1 MSKSR
6 KKKFLFILLACFLL
20 YGFWLGC
27 NLLRFKTY
35 QDFSLSASSREI
47 EGVYHIHTLS
57 SDGRKS
63 IDEIAKLA
71 ARRSVDFIIITDHGH
86 PNMESLAEQG
96 WKQGVLVL
104 AGSELSVSR
113 GHLVGLGF
121 EPPSRP
127 FSQNAEDAVLEIQS
141 AGGFSIIAHPYSKV
155 SWTWGEFV
163 NYSGIEIINANTSFK
178 KNFYGMIPYLPAFL
192 IKPKYALLRMLQN
205 PERNLRKWDELNLI
219 HPIYGYFSV
228 DAHLLYSPLLSFLHL
243 HLLLPESM
251 AEDFGK
257 AKAQILSALR
267 KGRFYNAI
275 DAAARAEGF
284 RFWAEAGGRRIPMG
298 GVSRLLSPLSIHIKA
313 AFPFSKEICLL
324 RNGKRILHSRENSLL
339 YEVKEAGI
347 YRVEA
352 YLKERSPLAKN
363 IPWILSN
370 PISIRKENP

>member
-1 MSKSR
+1 MGKSR
-6 KKKFLFILLACFLL
+6 KHKFLFVLLALSFL
-20 YGFWLGC
+20 YGFWLGF

-35 QDFSLSASSREI
+35 GDSSLSSSSREI
-47 EGVYHIHTLS
+47 KGAYHIHTLF

-86 PNMESLAEQG
+86 PNLESLAEQG

-121 EPPSRP
+121 DVPHRP

-155 SWTWGEFV
+155 SWTWGEFID
-163 NYSGIEIINANTSFK
+163 YSGIEIINANTSFK
-178 KNFYGMIPYLPAFL
+178 KNLFGIVPYLPAFL
-192 IKPKYALLRMLQN
+192 IKPKYALLRMLKN
-205 PERNLRKWDELNLI
+205 PERNLRKWDELSLI
-219 HPIYGYFSV
+219 HPIYGYYSI
-228 DAHLLYSPLLSFLHL
+228 DAHLLYGPLLDFLHL
-243 HLLLPESM
+243 HLLLRKPM

-257 AKAQILSALR
+257 AKNQIHAALR

-275 DAAARAEGF
+275 DAAAQAEGF
-284 RFWAEAGGRRIPMG
+284 RFWAEAGQRRIPMG
-298 GVSRLLSPLSIHIKA
+298 GVSRLLSPLSIHVRA
-313 AFPFSKEICLL
+313 AFPFSKEICLF
-324 RNGKRILHSRENSLL
+324 RNGKRILHSQEDNLV
-339 YEVKEAGI
+339 YEAKEAGI
-347 YRVEA
+347 YRVEV

>member
-1 MSKSR
+1 M
-6 KKKFLFILLACFLL
+6 
-20 YGFWLGC
+20 
-27 NLLRFKTY
+27 
-35 QDFSLSASSREI
+35 
-47 EGVYHIHTLS
+47 
-57 SDGRKS
+57 
-63 IDEIAKLA
+63 
-71 ARRSVDFIIITDHGH
+71 DFIIITDHGH

-96 WKQGVLVL
+96 WKHGVLVL

-127 FSQNAEDAVLEIQS
+127 FSQNTEDAVSEIQS

-163 NYSGIEIINANTSFK
+163 DYSGIEIINANTSFK
-178 KNFYGMIPYLPAFL
+178 KNFHGMIPYLPAFL
-192 IKPKYALLRMLQN
+192 IKPKYALLRMLKS
-205 PERNLRKWDELNLI
+205 PEKNLRKWDELNLI
-219 HPIYGYFSV
+219 QPIYGYFSV
-228 DAHLLYSPLLSFLHL
+228 DAHLLYGPLLSFLHL

-257 AKAQILSALR
+257 AKAQIFNTLR

-284 RFWAEAGGRRIPMG
+284 RFWAEAGERRIPMG
-298 GVSRLLSPLSIHIKA
+298 GGSRLLSPLHIRVKA

-324 RNGKRILHSRENSLL
+324 RNGKRILHSREDSLL

-347 YRVEA
+347 YRVEV

>member
-1 MSKSR
+1 MGKSR
-6 KKKFLFILLACFLL
+6 KHKFLFVLLALFLL

-35 QDFSLSASSREI
+35 GDSSLPASSREI
-47 EGVYHIHTLS
+47 KGAYHIHSLF

-71 ARRSVDFIIITDHGH
+71 ARRSVDFIILTDHGH
-86 PNMESLAEQG
+86 PNVESLAEQG

-121 EPPSRP
+121 DVLSRP
-127 FSQNAEDAVLEIQS
+127 FSQNAEDAVSEIQS

-155 SWTWGEFV
+155 SWTWGEFID
-163 NYSGIEIINANTSFK
+163 YSGIEIINANTFLK
-178 KNFYGMIPYLPAFL
+178 KNFLGMIPYLPAFL
-192 IKPKYALLRMLQN
+192 IKPKYALLRMLKS

-219 HPIYGYFSV
+219 HPIYGYFGV
-228 DAHLLYSPLLSFLHL
+228 DAHLLYGPLLDFLHL
-243 HLLLPESM
+243 HLLLPEPL

-257 AKAQILSALR
+257 AKDQILTALR

-275 DAAARAEGF
+275 DAAAQAKGF
-284 RFWAEAGGRRIPMG
+284 RFWAEAGQRRIPMG
-298 GVSRLLSPLSIHIKA
+298 GVSRLLSPLSIHVRA
-313 AFPFSKEICLL
+313 TFPFSKEICLI
-324 RNGKRILHSRENSLL
+324 RNGKRILHSREDNLV
-339 YEVKEAGI
+339 YEAKEAGI
-347 YRVEA
+347 YRVEV
-352 YLKERSPLAKN
+352 YLKQRSPLAED

-370 PISIRKENP
+370 PIFIRKENP